1 MDLNT
6 LISQYGYAALV
17 IGSLAM
23 FYGNESRDSADVR
36 QCFCRYA
43 PRLQ

>member
-17 IGSLAM
+17 IGSLAE
-23 FYGNESRDSADVR
+23 GETVTSGGR
-36 QCFCRYA
+36 
-43 PRLQ
+43 